1 MEVIEM
7 KVTLRTEPLRV
18 VRAAHQ
24 VPGVM
29 YGRSID
35 SISIQADINDVLS
48 ALKTYGKTET
58 FKIRL
63 DDKYHHVYFKAVQSN
78 VLKPNEVIHFDL
90 HRVTEKELVTGMV
103 PIEMIG
109 HEVFYNQKMFAELVK
124 HEILATYSPVVGH
137 AKLVVDVSKMELHD
151 EKKLH
156 DLNLEGLE
164 IKEDLNQTIVIIKE
178 AKAHDEEPIEKAP
191 VILETEEEETLSKE

>member
-1 MEVIEM
+1 M

-178 AKAHDEEPIEKAP
+178 AKAHDEEPVEKAP
-191 VILETEEEETLSKE
+191 VILETAEEETLSKE

>member
-1 MEVIEM
+1 M

-35 SISIQADINDVLS
+35 SISIQADINDVLT
-48 ALKTYGKTET
+48 ALKTYGRSET

>member
-1 MEVIEM
+1 M

-48 ALKTYGKTET
+48 ALKTYGKTGT

-178 AKAHDEEPIEKAP
+178 AKALDEEPVEKAP
-191 VILETEEEETLSKE
+191 VIVETAEEETLSKE

>member
-1 MEVIEM
+1 M

>member
-35 SISIQADINDVLS
+35 SISIQADINDVLT
-48 ALKTYGKTET
+48 ALKTYGRSET

-78 VLKPNEVIHFDL
+78 VLKPNEIIHFDL
-90 HRVTEKELVTGMV
+90 HRVTEKELVTGMI

-109 HEVFYNQKMFAELVK
+109 QEVFYDQKMFAELVK
-124 HEILATYSPVVGH
+124 HEILATYSPVHGY
-137 AKLVVDVSKMELHD
+137 AKLVVDVSKMDLHD
-151 EKKLH
+151 EKKLK

-178 AKAHDEEPIEKAP
+178 AKAHEEPS
-191 VILETEEEETLSKE
+191 ETEEVVTEESLSNE

>member
-1 MEVIEM
+1 M

-178 AKAHDEEPIEKAP
+178 AKAHDEEPVEKAP
-191 VILETEEEETLSKE
+191 VIVETAEEETLSKE

>member
-1 MEVIEM
+1 M

-48 ALKTYGKTET
+48 ALKTYGKTGT

-178 AKAHDEEPIEKAP
+178 AKAHDEEPVEKAP

>member
-1 MEVIEM
+1 MEVIAM

-48 ALKTYGKTET
+48 ALKTYGRSET

-78 VLKPNEVIHFDL
+78 VLKPNEITHFDL
-90 HRVTEKELVTGMV
+90 HRVTEKELVTGLI
-103 PIEMIG
+103 PIEMVG
-109 HEVFYNQKMFAELVK
+109 HEVFYNQHMFAELVK
-124 HEILATYSPVVGH
+124 HEILATYSPVIGH
-137 AKLVVDVSKMELHD
+137 AKLVVDVSKMDLHD
-151 EKKLH
+151 EKKLS

-178 AKAHDEEPIEKAP
+178 VRAHEE
-191 VILETEEEETLSKE
+191 ETEEKALVITEEISEETLSKK

>member
-1 MEVIEM
+1 M

-178 AKAHDEEPIEKAP
+178 AKAHDEEPVEKDP
-191 VILETEEEETLSKE
+191 RILETEEEETLSKE

>member
-1 MEVIEM
+1 M

-178 AKAHDEEPIEKAP
+178 AKAHDEEPAEKAP
-191 VILETEEEETLSKE
+191 VIVETAEEETLSKE

>member
-1 MEVIEM
+1 M

-178 AKAHDEEPIEKAP
+178 AKALDEEPIEKAS
-191 VILETEEEETLSKE
+191 VIVETAEEETLSKE

>member
-178 AKAHDEEPIEKAP
+178 AKAHDEEPVEKAP
-191 VILETEEEETLSKE
+191 VILETAEEETLSKE

>member
-1 MEVIEM
+1 M

-178 AKAHDEEPIEKAP
+178 AKAHDEEPVEKAS

>member
-1 MEVIEM
+1 M

-48 ALKTYGKTET
+48 ALKTYGKTGT

-178 AKAHDEEPIEKAP
+178 AKAHDEEPVEKAP
-191 VILETEEEETLSKE
+191 VIVETAEEETLSKE

>member
-1 MEVIEM
+1 M

-35 SISIQADINDVLS
+35 SISIQADLNDVLS
-48 ALKTYGKTET
+48 ALKEYGRTET
-58 FKIRL
+58 FKVRL

-78 VLKPNEVIHFDL
+78 ILKPHEIIHFDL

-109 HEVFYNQKMFAELVK
+109 QEVFYNQHIFAELVK
-124 HEILATYSPVVGH
+124 HEILATYSPVGGH
-137 AKLVVDVSKMELHD
+137 AKLVVDVSKMDLHD
-151 EKKLH
+151 EKKLT

-178 AKAHDEEPIEKAP
+178 ARAHEE
-191 VILETEEEETLSKE
+191 ETEEKASEMAETENEESLSNE

>member
-178 AKAHDEEPIEKAP
+178 AKAHDEEPVEKAP

>member
-1 MEVIEM
+1 M

-178 AKAHDEEPIEKAP
+178 AKAHDEEPVEKAP

>member
-1 MEVIEM
+1 M

-124 HEILATYSPVVGH
+124 HEILATYSPVVGY

-178 AKAHDEEPIEKAP
+178 AKAHDEEPVEKAP
-191 VILETEEEETLSKE
+191 VIVETAEEETLSKE